1 MTIVG
6 FLLALAPG
14 HGVQASQ
21 YLAAA
26 GLAAIAIGWLWL
38 ESARAQSAEVGPLV
52 LYLVAIG
59 LLRNATGG
67 MTGGLGI
74 LLLLPVLWSGLHG
87 TRRQLNIVLAAV
99 ALAFIVPQ
107 LAIGAPNYPD
117 TAWRSTLLTLAF
129 AAFSGHAVQQLVGH
143 LRGTHALLT
152 ARERERDALLGR
164 LQHLA
169 VTDTLTDVPN
179 RRAWEERVDAA
190 LSSANLVGEPL
201 SVGLID
207 IDNFKSFNDHGGHRA
222 GDAALRACAMAWAQ
236 ALRPPDTLARV
247 GGDEFAVL
255 LPGCKREDAEEVAT
269 RLRAATPSEVTISM
283 GMAQVRPGES
293 REQLL
298 HRADLA
304 LYAAKDAG
312 RDQLVALAD

>member
-14 HGVQASQ
+14 RGVEVSQ
-21 YLAAA
+21 YVTAA
-26 GLAAIAIGWLWL
+26 GLAAVAVGWWWW
-38 ESARAQSAEVGPLV
+38 EAAQARAPQVAALL
-52 LYLVAIG
+52 LYLAAIA
-59 LLRNATGG
+59 LLRNSAGG
-67 MTGGLGI
+67 MTGGIGI

-87 TRRQLNIVLAAV
+87 TRRQLNLVLAAV

-107 LAIGAPNYPD
+107 LVMGAPDYPG

-143 LRGTHALLT
+143 LRRTHALLT
-152 ARERERDALLGR
+152 AREEERDLLLGR
-164 LQHLA
+164 LQRLA
-169 VTDTLTDVPN
+169 VTDMLTDVAN
-179 RRAWEERVDAA
+179 RRAWEERVEAA
-190 LSSANLVGEPL
+190 LSSANLLGEPL
-201 SVGLID
+201 SVALID
-207 IDNFKSFNDHGGHRA
+207 IDHFKSFNDHGGHMA
-222 GDAALRACAMAWAQ
+222 GDATLRACAMAWAG

-255 LPGCKREDAEEVAT
+255 LPGCKHADAEEVAA

-283 GMAQVRPGES
+283 GMAQLRPGES
-293 REQLL
+293 RDQLL

-312 RDQLVALAD
+312 RNQLVALAD